1 MSGNEFME
9 GYDLPLKE
17 KIEERLAEEREEEL
31 ERLLYRDEHQS
42 EESPVKK
49 RLRKEAERE
58 CLSRLESAART
69 ESDFREVVRQ
79 YDRIEENQNRRFRYR
94 ETIRG
99 DVPLDYGIAEN
110 PAVFPAYLNNLY
122 WKSMHSGNFLEII
135 FDCPHEIDQVTS
147 HRFISGFLRGMKN
160 EYKELLYWLAVRG
173 YGTAELGHM
182 LGQSDRNV
190 RKKYSRLLTRIRE
203 KLYKYLLKR
212 DMKGKRLTEREIHF
226 LVEYEKRILDKQ
238 NGE

>member
-1 MSGNEFME
+1 MSDNEFME
-9 GYDLPLKE
+9 GYDLPLEE
-17 KIEERLAEEREEEL
+17 KIEERLAEERDEEL
-31 ERLLYRDEHQS
+31 ERLLYRDEHQA
-42 EESPVKK
+42 EESPIKK

-69 ESDFREVVRQ
+69 ENDFREVVRQ
-79 YDRIEENQNRRFRYR
+79 YDRIEENQNRRFRYH

-147 HRFISGFLRGMKN
+147 HRFISGFLRGMKS

-173 YGTAELGHM
+173 YGTVELGHM

-212 DMKGKRLTEREIHF
+212 DMKGKRLTEREIRF